1 MNCKIVTNNGYE
13 FHKSLISDN
22 ELNIMKNELIVEPN
36 MLIKKKGMQFKL
48 FKEDEYRMY
57 LPRFYGVKKYGY
69 DDMIFHDY
77 EKINLEFTSK
87 LRSYQI
93 DIINKCM
100 NGILNNGGGLLSLP
114 CGRGKTVISLFLIH
128 LLKCKTLVICH
139 KSSIFNQWIDRINQ
153 FLINVC
159 ECKNDIENDIVNEC
173 KCDNSVKIG
182 IIKGPICN
190 IKSKDIC
197 IAMIQSISA
206 KDYGDIYKSFGLVIY
221 DEAHH
226 VSAKYFSR
234 SLMKTNC
241 KYIVGLSATPTRID
255 GLTKVIHWFIGD
267 ILYKEKQK
275 MNNNV
280 NVKII
285 DYMPHFDDPDIKYF
299 KNVKRLING
308 RTCVDTTSI
317 CLNLS
322 KIRSRNLLIST
333 IANDM
338 YKLNNN
344 GSNRNIIILAKTK
357 QQLID
362 IYDNIIQLNDPID
375 DIESETMIRLKNDM
389 MFYTGDTSE
398 NNRRL
403 VELNAK
409 IILATFGLA
418 EEGLDIDRLNTL
430 ILASPKKSIEQTT
443 GRIIRKE
450 KYADDDYPLIFDIH
464 DKLDGMKGLINAR
477 MKYYDQNDFCISEY

>member
-1 MNCKIVTNNGYE
+1 MNNKIVTNNGYE
-13 FHKSLISDN
+13 LHKSLISEKEISN
-22 ELNIMKNELIVEPN
+22 MKNELIVEPN

-57 LPRFYGVKKYGY
+57 LPRFYGTKKYGC
-69 DDMIFHDY
+69 DDVIFHNY

-100 NGILNNGGGLLSLP
+100 DGILNNGGGLLSLP

-139 KSSIFNQWIDRINQ
+139 KSSIFNQWINRINQ

-159 ECKNDIENDIVNEC
+159 DCVNDDVNEC

-182 IIKGPICN
+182 MIKGPICD
-190 IKSKDIC
+190 IRSKDIC

-234 SLMKTNC
+234 ALMKTNC
-241 KYIVGLSATPTRID
+241 KYILGLSATPTRID

-267 ILYKEKQK
+267 VLYKEKQK
-275 MNNNV
+275 MNNSV
-280 NVKII
+280 RVKII
-285 DYMPHFDDPDIKYF
+285 NFIPYSNDPDIKYF

-308 RTCVDTTSI
+308 RTCMDTTSM

-333 IANDM
+333 IANDI
-338 YKLNNN
+338 YKLNDN
-344 GSNRNIIILAKTK
+344 GSNRNIIILAK
-357 QQLID
+357 
-362 IYDNIIQLNDPID
+362 LN
-375 DIESETMIRLKNDM
+375 
-389 MFYTGDTSE
+389 
-398 NNRRL
+398 NN
-403 VELNAK
+403 
-409 IILATFGLA
+409 
-418 EEGLDIDRLNTL
+418 
-430 ILASPKKSIEQTT
+430 
-443 GRIIRKE
+443 
-450 KYADDDYPLIFDIH
+450 
-464 DKLDGMKGLINAR
+464 
-477 MKYYDQNDFCISEY
+477 